1 MSEENRLKVGVIGV
15 GALGRHHARLY
26 AQSVNAEVVGIFDV
40 QKANAEKVG
49 AEFNL
54 PVYDTWQELAEKCDA
69 LSVAVPATYHSS
81 TVIPLLEM
89 GKHVLVEKPI
99 DADIEGAEKMVACA
113 EKNNVVLGV
122 GHTERFNPAMDYFET
137 LNAEP
142 YFIDINRLANY
153 PPSRPGLHPRGTEV
167 SVILDLM
174 IHDIELVLAMVKS
187 EVKSFETVAAPVLSP
202 GEDFA
207 SVRICF
213 ANGSSANITAS
224 RISPV
229 PMRQVNIFS
238 KNMTCSL
245 DFGSPK
251 GRISTVENGVLEHK
265 EVAFA
270 EKNALADELEDF
282 IRAVKATKASG
293 KVVPTK
299 VPGTAGLAAL
309 KLAIAIEEAAR
320 KNNEIAGFKFSGN

>member
-1 MSEENRLKVGVIGV
+1 MSETNRLKVGVIGV

-26 AQSVNAEVVGIFDV
+26 AQSANADVVGIFDV
-40 QKANAEKVG
+40 QKENAEKVG
-49 AEFNL
+49 AEFGL
-54 PVYDTWQELAEKCDA
+54 AVFDTWQELAEKCDA
-69 LSVAVPATYHSS
+69 LSVAVPATYHAS

-99 DADIEGAEKMVACA
+99 DAGVEGAEKMVAAA

-137 LNAEP
+137 VPVKP
-142 YFIDINRLANY
+142 YFIEIHRLAGY

-174 IHDIELVLAMVKS
+174 IHDLELVLAMAKS
-187 EVKSFETVAAPVLSP
+187 EVESFDVTAAPVLSP
-202 GEDFA
+202 GEDIA
-207 SVRICF
+207 SVRIRF
-213 ANGSSANITAS
+213 ANGCCANVTAS
-224 RISPV
+224 RISAA
-229 PMRQVNIFS
+229 PMRRVRVFGE
-238 KNMTCSL
+238 NMALSM

-251 GRISTVENGVLEHK
+251 GCIASVKDGMLVRE
-265 EVAFA
+265 EVTFA

-282 IRAVKATKASG
+282 ISAVKATQASG

-309 KLAIAIEEAAR
+309 KLAVAIEEASR
-320 KNNEIAGFKFSGN
+320 QNNAKYGFKFSGN

>member
-1 MSEENRLKVGVIGV
+1 MSEEKRLKVGVIGV

-26 AQSVNAEVVGIFDV
+26 AQSPNAEVVGIFDV

-54 PVYDTWQELAEKCDA
+54 AVYDSWQELAEKCDA

-89 GKHVLVEKPI
+89 GKHILVEKPI
-99 DADIEGAEKMVACA
+99 DAGVEGARKMVECA

-122 GHTERFNPAMDYFET
+122 GHTERFNPAMDFFET
-137 LNAEP
+137 LGAEP

-174 IHDIELVLAMVKS
+174 IHDIDLVLSMVKS
-187 EVKSFETVAAPVLSP
+187 EVKAFEVMASPVLSP
-202 GEDFA
+202 SEDFA
-207 SVRICF
+207 SVRITF
-213 ANGSSANITAS
+213 ANGSSANITSS

-229 PMRQVNIFS
+229 PVRQVNVFG
-238 KNMTCSL
+238 KNISCSL

-251 GRISTVENGVLEHK
+251 GCVSTVENGVLEHK
-265 EVAFA
+265 EVTFA
-270 EKNALADELEDF
+270 AKNALADELEDF
-282 IRAVKATKASG
+282 IRAVKATQKSG

-299 VPGTAGLAAL
+299 VPGAAGLAAL
-309 KLAIAIEEAAR
+309 ELAIAIEEASR
-320 KNNEIAGFKFSGN
+320 KNNETAGFNFSGN